1 MYKFPP
7 KEINGLIGYRTAMSK
22 KNKDTWAF
30 AHEYCGRLWIKIGII
45 LLILSIIA
53 QIPFANSGEKTIGI
67 LTGIIEAVQL
77 AALLGSIIPVETA
90 LRKTFDKNG
99 IRKNP

>member
-30 AHEYCGRLWIKIGII
+30 AHDYCGRLWIKFGIV

-77 AALLGSIIPVETA
+77 AALLGSIIPVERA